1 MSSDRVALDWCDLA
15 VAGVR
20 ELKPYVPG
28 KPSRELQRELGITDV
43 IKLAS
48 NENPL
53 GVSPLAKAALL
64 GGVDDLALYPDGS
77 GHDLRQALAKH
88 HDIDPACIT
97 LGNGSNDLLVFLA
110 QAFLNSQV
118 RASYSQYAFAI
129 YEIVVQMTGAQADV
143 APGHAEG
150 HPMALGHDLRA
161 LYQSIGPD
169 TRMVF
174 IANPNNPTGTW
185 VDGQRLE
192 DFVASLPPHVICVV
206 DEAYFEYAGDRGL
219 GDARQWLDR
228 HRHLVVLRTFSK
240 AYGLAGLRIGY
251 ALSDPGIADLL
262 NRVRPAFNVN
272 SLGLLAAEAAL
283 KDDAFIAESVALN
296 EAGLTQVSEGL
307 QSLGVRV
314 TPSAGNFVLAR
325 LDQPADQAHQQLM
338 QHGVI
343 VRPMAGYG
351 LPDALRISIG
361 TAAENERMLV
371 TLAKVLGH

>member
-1 MSSDRVALDWCDLA
+1 MSLGRVALDWCDLA
-15 VAGVR
+15 VPGVR
-20 ELKPYVPG
+20 DLSPYVPG
-28 KPSRELQRELGITDV
+28 KPIAELQREFGVSDV

-64 GGVDDLALYPDGS
+64 KGVDELALYPDGS
-77 GHDLRQALAKH
+77 GHGLRHALAQH
-88 HDIDPACIT
+88 HDVDPRCIT

-110 QAFLNSQV
+110 QAFLNAEV
-118 RASYSQYAFAI
+118 RASYSEYAFAI
-129 YEIVVQMTGAQADV
+129 YSIVVQMTGAQADV
-143 APGHAEG
+143 APAHGDD

-161 LYQSIGPD
+161 LYSSIGPD

-192 DFVASLPPHVICVV
+192 DFVASLPPHVICVI

-219 GDARQWLDR
+219 GDASRWLDR

-240 AYGLAGLRIGY
+240 AYGLAGLRVGY

-283 KDDAFIAESVALN
+283 ADQAFIAESKAVN
-296 EAGLTQVSEGL
+296 DAGLAQLTSGL
-307 QSLGVRV
+307 QALGLTVL
-314 TPSAGNFVLAR
+314 PSAANFVLAR
-325 LDQPADQAHQQLM
+325 LGQDAQAVNQQLM

-351 LPDALRISIG
+351 LPDALRISVG
-361 TAAENERMLV
+361 TAADNERLLS
-371 TLAKVLGH
+371 TLGRVLA